1 MKAALAYLVFPVV
14 FGGSLAATWAG
25 LALEFHGSVVV
36 FVVSV
41 SAGVMVTLSERLAPF
56 KTEWSADHGDVP
68 TDVAYAVSSLIAAPR
83 IFDALALAALL
94 PLAGSLSWGVVAWPN
109 HWAWGLQLVLAIIVG
124 EFCSYWWHRL
134 LHRWPPLFRF
144 HATHHSA
151 PRLYWLNA
159 TRFHPLDS
167 IPLYAL
173 HLVPLTLI
181 GVGEPVLVGFT
192 VWSLV
197 HGFFQHANV
206 DLRLGPLNYFFSMA
220 ELHRWHHSRELAEAN
235 HNYGQNVIFWDLV
248 FGTFYWPRDRE
259 PPEAIGLPGLAAFPM
274 TYLRQL
280 ASPFTFGR
288 IRRASEGRADDPSR
302 AAV

>member
-1 MKAALAYLVFPVV
+1 MRTALAYLAFPLI
-14 FGGSLAATWAG
+14 FGGSIAATWFG
-25 LALEFHGSVVV
+25 LSLELHGSVVV
-36 FVVSV
+36 FTVSV
-41 SAGVMVTLSERLAPF
+41 SAALLVTLLERLVPF
-56 KTEWSADHGDVP
+56 KPGWAEDHGDVP

-94 PLAGSLSWGVVAWPN
+94 PLAGSLSWGVVAWPS
-109 HWAWGLQLVLAIIVG
+109 HWAWGFQLVLAIVVG
-124 EFCSYWWHRL
+124 EFCSYWWHRQ

-220 ELHRWHHSRELAEAN
+220 ELHRWHHSRNLSEADRN
-235 HNYGQNVIFWDLV
+235 FGSNCIVWDLV
-248 FGTFYWPRDRE
+248 FGTFYWPRERT
-259 PPEAIGLPGLAAFPM
+259 PPSDIGLNGLPDFPQ
-274 TYLRQL
+274 TLGAQL
-280 ASPFTFGR
+280 LSPFRWPTGR
-288 IRRASEGRADDPSR
+288 RS
-302 AAV
+302 